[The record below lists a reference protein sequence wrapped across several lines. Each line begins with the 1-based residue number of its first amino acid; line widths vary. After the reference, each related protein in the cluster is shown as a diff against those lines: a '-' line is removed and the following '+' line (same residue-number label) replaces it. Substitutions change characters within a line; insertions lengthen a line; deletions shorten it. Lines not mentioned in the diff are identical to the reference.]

1 MIMFS
6 RDQALTGAAKG
17 NATRAA
23 ERRERIREASR
34 LLALD
39 WPPKKVARH
48 MGLHQR
54 TVRDYQAA
62 LRSENAE

>member
-1 MIMFS
+1 MFS
-6 RDQALTGAAKG
+6 PDQALLGRTKG

-23 ERRERIREASR
+23 ERAGRIGEASR
-34 LLALD
+34 LLALG

-48 MGLHQR
+48 MGLHER

-62 LRSENAE
+62 LKSENAE